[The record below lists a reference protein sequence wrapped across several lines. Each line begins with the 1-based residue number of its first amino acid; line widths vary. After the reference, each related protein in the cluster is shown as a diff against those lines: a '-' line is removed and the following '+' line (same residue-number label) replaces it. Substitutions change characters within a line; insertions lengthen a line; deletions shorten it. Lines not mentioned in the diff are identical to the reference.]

1 VYYSTHIS
9 QWAVA
14 RALMALTACSAC
26 GLLSLLPPAR
36 PCTSDHPMPSHTQ
49 LSKRVLAT
57 DPPVIV
63 KTKQLMARAPPSKQV
78 MSLAQGIVH
87 WQPPP
92 AALEVAAQLV
102 AAGVAGVHGYGP
114 AEGLPALRQALKQKL
129 EQQNGL
135 AGVSVWAGTSRCI

>member
-1 VYYSTHIS
+1 MVLTSCSCCPLPAPHS
-9 QWAVA
+9 CSVPS
-14 RALMALTACSAC
+14 RAPLNI
-26 GLLSLLPPAR
+26 
-36 PCTSDHPMPSHTQ
+36 HTQ

-63 KTKQLMARAPPSKQV
+63 KTKQLMAKAPPSKQV

-102 AAGVAGVHGYGP
+102 AAGHAGIHGYGP
-114 AEGLPALRQALKQKL
+114 AEGLPALREALKQKL
-129 EQQNGL
+129 QDQSGL
-135 AGVSVWAGTSRCI
+135 AGVSGCKWVCGLGGACSRHHQLA